1 VAARA
6 ERQFGLE
13 RVLDLG
19 EDGGELVADAG
30 DRRDDGNRDTRRDQ
44 AVFDAAAPDS
54 FFRNFLI
61 CFSMSIGSSLKIDL
75 MRSRLTE
82 TGW

>member
-44 AVFDAAAPDS
+44 AKFDAAAPDS

-82 TGW
+82 TG